1 MLGRAMAMAF
11 MLGTGWVQLWPQLW
25 PIYWQWGGLLIG
37 LIGLG
42 LAYIIKQSH
51 ARYVIALGAA
61 FLLAVSNANWQ
72 AYELRSQQLPAIEEN
87 KAFKLLVQVDSLV
100 RLKPDSR
107 SFRVKVLES
116 NPPQVPSR
124 LSLSWSSQEW
134 GGPYVLPKAYDF
146 PEIKP
151 GQVWQLTAFLKTPH
165 GARNPFGF
173 DYEGYV
179 FAQDIRATGSI
190 RGTPKL
196 ISQTPNEWSLSL
208 IAEMWRHH
216 LRRAMLPYVHSLR
229 WGGVILA
236 LSIGDQAS
244 ISPADWQVFNRTGL
258 THLVSISGSHVTLLA
273 AMSALFFAWLWRRF
287 VVAGRAVTEF
297 IPATIAAGCLALI
310 IAGLYSLTAGWEVPA
325 RRTFIMF
332 GVTVGTLL
340 WRLPLSITQIIAA
353 AVVVVL
359 VFDPWAILAS
369 GFWLSFGAVLVLVA
383 CSQWSG
389 VGIWRGGQLGFSRFW
404 QQWRLAA
411 IWQLVITVALL
422 PPLAFLFFELS
433 LVSPL
438 SNAYAIPLIGLVITP
453 LALLFALLSLLP
465 FTFLTEL
472 VLWVCHFLLEIN
484 MFITVWLSQHPLAS
498 LPAAR
503 APGWVLL
510 LAFLGMLVALWPRAM
525 AFAWLG
531 WVLVLPALFWRDAQ
545 LPHGE
550 WRLHALDVGQG
561 SAVIIE
567 TAQTVLVFDT
577 GVRRRADNDEGE
589 RTLMPYLRSLGH
601 TKIDTLVL
609 SHADLDHVGGTRS
622 LLHFFPVEQS
632 YSSFDL
638 TAYLQRET
646 GLLKQMAYP
655 VNLPLVQ
662 VNCVRG
668 HAWEIDG
675 VQFEFVWPAATIYEP
690 KSKRK
695 NSDKN
700 AQSCVLQ
707 IKGKYHTALLTGDI
721 GVKEEK
727 QLVEAGLATQNV
739 VVVAHHGSNTSSSQ
753 LWVDH
758 LQAQVAI
765 AQVGWWSR
773 YGHPHQIVQQRWQQ
787 AGSLFLRT
795 DHHGAVVIRSMQ
807 TGLDSHIERISRRR
821 YWQNSLG
828 LAQ

>member
-25 PIYWQWGGLLIG
+25 PVYWQWGGILIG
-37 LIGLG
+37 VIGLG
-42 LAYIIKQSH
+42 LAYVMDQSYV
-51 ARYVIALGAA
+51 RYVIALGAA
-61 FLLAVSNANWQ
+61 FLLAISNANWQ
-72 AYELRSQQLPAIEEN
+72 AYELSSQQLPAVEEN

-116 NPPQVPSR
+116 TPPHVPST

-134 GGPYVLPKAYDF
+134 GGPYALPKAYDF

-196 ISQTPNEWSLSL
+196 ISQTPNEWSIGL

-216 LRRAMLPYVHSLR
+216 LRRAMLPYVQSLR

-287 VVAGRAVTEF
+287 VIVGRAVTEF
-297 IPATIAAGCLALI
+297 VPAAIAAGFLALI

-389 VGIWRGGQLGFSRFW
+389 AKIWSGGQLGLPRFW

-438 SNAYAIPLIGLVITP
+438 SNAYAIPLIGLIITP

-465 FTFLTEL
+465 FTFLTEI
-472 VLWVCHFLLEIN
+472 VLWICHFLLEIN
-484 MFITVWLSQHPLAS
+484 MVITVWLSQHPLAS

-510 LAFLGMLVALWPRAM
+510 LAFFGMLVALWPRAM

-531 WVLVLPALFWRDAQ
+531 WGLVLPALFWRDAQ
-545 LPHGE
+545 LPQGE

-561 SAVIIE
+561 SAIVIE

-577 GVRRRADNDEGE
+577 GVRRRVDNDEGE

-638 TAYLQRET
+638 TAYLQREA
-646 GLLKQMAYP
+646 GLLKQMAAP
-655 VNLPLVQ
+655 VKLPLVH

-668 HAWEIDG
+668 HGWEIDG
-675 VQFEFVWPAATIYEP
+675 VKFEFVWPAATIYES
-690 KSKRK
+690 KSKHK
-695 NSDKN
+695 KSDKN

-707 IKGKYHTALLTGDI
+707 IKGRYHTALLTGDI

-727 QLVEAGLATQNV
+727 QLVEAGLVKQDV

-787 AGSLFLRT
+787 TGSRFLRT
-795 DHHGAVVIRSMQ
+795 DHHGAVVIRSMRG
-807 TGLDSHIERISRRR
+807 GLDSHIERISRRR
-821 YWQNSLG
+821 YWQNNLG
-828 LAQ
+828 MPP